1 MHGSAVLP
9 VPSHLNVPAHT
20 YNIRSQASFINTTSK
35 GNIYANSFF
44 PRSIKDWDALP
55 LDITKIETSDFF
67 KRTVRGH
74 DSFYLIIFY
83 LPWRDGQPLPSINI
97 EIEINQE

>member
-1 MHGSAVLP
+1 MYQPILTT
-9 VPSHLNVPAHT
+9 LDLK
-20 YNIRSQASFINTTSK
+20 ASFINTTSK

-55 LDITKIETSDFF
+55 FDITKIETLDIF
-67 KRTVRGH
+67 KRTVRGQMLFIQLH
-74 DSFYLIIFY
+74 DSFYLIIFH

-97 EIEINQE
+97 EIEINRE